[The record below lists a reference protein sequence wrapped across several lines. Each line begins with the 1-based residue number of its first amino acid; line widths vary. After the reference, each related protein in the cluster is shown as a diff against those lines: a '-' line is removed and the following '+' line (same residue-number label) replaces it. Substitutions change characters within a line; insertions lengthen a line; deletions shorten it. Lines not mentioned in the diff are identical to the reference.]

1 MRWLCMEEHAG
12 SVGFY
17 MMMMFYVDDLWW
29 IMLDLELNDNMMMH
43 MKCNYD
49 IYA

>member
-1 MRWLCMEEHAG
+1 MRWLCTEEYAG

-29 IMLDLELNDNMMMH
+29 IKLDLGLNDNMMMH
-43 MKCNYD
+43 MKCNHD